1 MENVNTAAVNTEDA
15 ASRGMVKI
23 PLSTK
28 IAYGG
33 GDVACNLSIGVVTT
47 LLTLFYTDYA
57 GISIQIVGLVTLISR
72 VFDGV
77 SDVIMGY
84 VVAHTKSK
92 WGQSRPWIL
101 WSSIPFSLSILLLF
115 TVPNTSSEVAQFVY
129 LFVTYNFCT
138 TICYTALNLPYGSL
152 SAMMTRD
159 SKERDM
165 VSVFRMA
172 MSPFGRILIGVCT
185 MPMVK
190 AFGDDKKAFILTAA
204 VWSVISLVLL
214 LWCFFKCEEKVVIPA
229 REKTEK
235 VKVKGQGMATL
246 KALVTNQYF
255 WAMTALW
262 MLKNSSDS
270 VVGVLLPYYC
280 KYIMHNDTWVYSVLY
295 FSELISTVIVVMI
308 CPLFMKKYGKRNCVL
323 VGAVIAIVGQVFFI
337 INPTSFGMALATSII
352 RGVGCGPL
360 CACMF
365 GMLGDV
371 VEFGQWKTHMRQE
384 SYIFAAG
391 SVGSKI
397 APGLVTAL
405 ITSMLKGA
413 GYIESVSGGV
423 QQPQAALDTILT
435 LLKWGPVL
443 VWAIVLVVAVLYQL
457 DKKYDKIMS
466 DLSEREAR
474 GEM

>member
-1 MENVNTAAVNTEDA
+1 MESSEIKNSAD
-15 ASRGMVKI
+15 SGMIKV

-33 GDVACNLSIGVVTT
+33 GDVACNMSLGVVST

-57 GISIQIVGLVTLISR
+57 GVPAATVGLVMLISR

-77 SDVIMGY
+77 SDIIMGY

-101 WSSIPFSLSILLLF
+101 WSSIPFSLSIIFLF
-115 TVPNTSSEVAQFVY
+115 TVPQTTATLQFIY
-129 LFVTYNFCT
+129 LFVVYNFCT
-138 TICYTALNLPYGSL
+138 TVCYTALNLPYGSL

-172 MSPFGRILIGVCT
+172 MSPFGRILVASFT

-190 AFGDDKKAFILTAA
+190 ALGDDQKAFVITATIWA
-204 VWSVISLVLL
+204 ALSLILL
-214 LWCFFKCEEKVVIPA
+214 LFCFFKCEEKVVIQA
-229 REKTEK
+229 REKAEK
-235 VKVKGQGMATL
+235 KASGKATF

-255 WAMTALW
+255 WALTLLW
-262 MLKNSSDS
+262 MLKNSSDA
-270 VVGVLLPYYC
+270 VVGVLLPFYC
-280 KYIMHNDTWVYSVLY
+280 KYIMHNDTWVFSLLY
-295 FSELISTVIVVMI
+295 FAELAATVAVIMI
-308 CPLFMKKYGKRNCVL
+308 CPVFMRKYGKRNCVL
-323 VGAVIAIVGQVFFI
+323 VGAAIAVVGQVVFML
-337 INPTSFGMALATSII
+337 NPYNFNMAMASSII
-352 RGVGCGPL
+352 RGIGAGPL
-360 CACMF
+360 SACMF

-371 VEFGQWKTHMRQE
+371 VEFGQWKSHLRQE

-405 ITSMLKGA
+405 VTGLITA
-413 GYIESVSGGV
+413 NGYINSVTGGAV
-423 QQPQAALDTILT
+423 QPDSALQTIVS
-435 LLKWGPVL
+435 LLQFGPL
-443 VWAIVLVVAVLYQL
+443 AVWILVLVVTAFYQL
-457 DKKYDKIMS
+457 DKKYASIMEE
-466 DLSEREAR
+466 LSQREAR
-474 GEM
+474 GEL

>member
-1 MENVNTAAVNTEDA
+1 MESVKTETN
-15 ASRGMVKI
+15 ASRGMIKV

-57 GISIQIVGLVTLISR
+57 GISVEIVGLVTLLSR
-72 VFDGV
+72 VFDGI

-84 VVAHTKSK
+84 IVSHTKSK

-101 WSSIPFSLSILLLF
+101 WSSIPFSLSIVLLF
-115 TVPNTSSEVAQFVY
+115 TVPHTTSATAQFIY
-129 LFVTYNFCT
+129 LFITYNFCT

-190 AFGDDKKAFILTAA
+190 ALGDDQRAFVITAA
-204 VWSVISLVLL
+204 VWSAIALVLL
-214 LWCFFKCEEKVVIPA
+214 LWCFVKCEEKVVIPA
-229 REKTEK
+229 REAKKEK
-235 VKVKGQGMATL
+235 VKGAGMATI

-255 WAMTALW
+255 WALTALW

-295 FSELISTVIVVMI
+295 FSEMISTVIVVMI
-308 CPLFMKKYGKRNCVL
+308 CPIFMRKYGKRNCVL
-323 VGAVIAIVGQVFFI
+323 AGAVAAVAAQVFFI
-337 INPTSFGMALATSII
+337 INPTSFAMALTSSII
-352 RGVGCGPL
+352 RGIGAGPL

-371 VEFGQWKTHMRQE
+371 VEFGQWKSHLRQE

-405 ITSMLKGA
+405 ITSLLKA
-413 GYIESVSGGV
+413 SGYIASVSGGV
-423 QQPQAALDTILT
+423 QQPQEALDTILA
-435 LLKWGPVL
+435 LLKFGPIIVWGLVL
-443 VWAIVLVVAVLYQL
+443 IVAVLYQL
-457 DKKYDKIMS
+457 DKKYDKIM
-466 DLSEREAR
+466 DELAIREAN